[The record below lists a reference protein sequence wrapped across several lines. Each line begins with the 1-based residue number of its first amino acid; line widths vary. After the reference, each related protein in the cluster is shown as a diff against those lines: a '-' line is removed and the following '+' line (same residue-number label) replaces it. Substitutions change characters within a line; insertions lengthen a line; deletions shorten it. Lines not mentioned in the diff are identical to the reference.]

1 MFELRAAS
9 GDVFKATID
18 AGELQENSSSTPG
31 ELQQDSSS
39 TAGLRG
45 AAYTQDAPRSAVPGV
60 WRPPAENMMRPNS
73 VNGTLR
79 YVLISALTVGVVI
92 LWYLT
97 SFPRTH
103 TFCPPHYAQAS
114 QYSGQYNKTSPLPSS
129 KPVLLLWFW
138 PENYRFDLSDCKKL
152 MDIDGCLLTDDRN
165 VYSTADAVLIFHKS
179 IKWDLSNLPPSP
191 RPSKQRWIWFHVES
205 PTNTNKIPGLENLFN
220 LTLGYRQDADII
232 VRYHLAI
239 RQIPEEEFVMP
250 KKDKL
255 VCWIVSNNN
264 PSTGTGVR
272 SKFYM
277 ELKKYIYV
285 HVFGKAFGNFLQ
297 YEDYYPTLAS
307 CKFYLSF
314 ENSIHKDYITE
325 KLNGPLVA
333 GTVPVVLGP
342 PRENYENF
350 IPSSSFIH
358 VNDFPSAKDLAQYLL
373 RLNKDENLYR
383 SYFQWRKYFV
393 AKPHLI
399 LQNQEFIKPICT
411 ACDYIGK
418 HSEYKVKK
426 DIYKWYFSE

>member
-1 MFELRAAS
+1 
-9 GDVFKATID
+9 
-18 AGELQENSSSTPG
+18 
-31 ELQQDSSS
+31 
-39 TAGLRG
+39 
-45 AAYTQDAPRSAVPGV
+45 
-60 WRPPAENMMRPNS
+60 MMQPNL

-79 YVLISALTVGVVI
+79 YVLIFALVVGVII
-92 LWYLT
+92 LLYLAH
-97 SFPRTH
+97 FPSTH
-103 TFCPPHYAQAS
+103 TFCPPRYAQAS
-114 QYSGQYNKTSPLPSS
+114 QYSGQYNKTSLQPPS

-138 PENYRFDLSDCKKL
+138 PENYRFDLRDCKTL
-152 MDIDGCLLTDDRN
+152 LDIDGCFLTDDRSL
-165 VYSTADAVLIFHKS
+165 YSTADAVLIFHKA

-205 PTNTNKIPGLENLFN
+205 PTNTHRIPGLENLFN

-232 VRYHLAI
+232 VRYHLTI
-239 RQIPEEEFVMP
+239 RQTPEEEFVMP

-277 ELKKYIYV
+277 ELKKYIDV
-285 HVFGKAFGNFLQ
+285 HVFGKAFGTFLN
-297 YEDYYPTLAS
+297 YEDYYPTIAS

-314 ENSIHKDYITE
+314 ENSIHRDYITE

-342 PRENYENF
+342 PRQNYENF

-373 RLNKDENLYR
+373 QLDKDENLYR
-383 SYFQWRKYFV
+383 SYFQWRKYFA
-393 AKPHLI
+393 AKRHLI
-399 LQNQEFIKPICT
+399 LQTQEFIKPICT

-418 HSEYKVKK
+418 HSEYKVKN

>member
-1 MFELRAAS
+1 RCF
-9 GDVFKATID
+9 
-18 AGELQENSSSTPG
+18 
-31 ELQQDSSS
+31 
-39 TAGLRG
+39 
-45 AAYTQDAPRSAVPGV
+45 
-60 WRPPAENMMRPNS
+60 
-73 VNGTLR
+73 
-79 YVLISALTVGVVI
+79 
-92 LWYLT
+92 
-97 SFPRTH
+97 TH
-103 TFCPPHYAQAS
+103 TFCPPRYAQAS
-114 QYSGQYNKTSPLPSS
+114 QYSGQYNKTSLQPPS

-138 PENYRFDLSDCKKL
+138 PENYRFDLRDCKTL
-152 MDIDGCLLTDDRN
+152 LDIDGCFLTDDRSL
-165 VYSTADAVLIFHKS
+165 YSTADAVLIFHKA

-205 PTNTNKIPGLENLFN
+205 PTNTHRIPGLENLFN

-232 VRYHLAI
+232 VRYHLTI
-239 RQIPEEEFVMP
+239 RQTPEEEFVMP

-277 ELKKYIYV
+277 ELKKYIDV
-285 HVFGKAFGNFLQ
+285 HVFGKAFGTFLN
-297 YEDYYPTLAS
+297 YEDYYPTIAS

-314 ENSIHKDYITE
+314 ENSIHRDYITE

-342 PRENYENF
+342 PRQNYENF

-373 RLNKDENLYR
+373 QLDKDENLYR
-383 SYFQWRKYFV
+383 SYFQWRKYFA
-393 AKPHLI
+393 AKRHLI
-399 LQNQEFIKPICT
+399 LQTQEFIKPICT

-418 HSEYKVKK
+418 HSEYKVKN